1 VSQSSNNPNKEL
13 KFTCFICPKRLYK
26 YLPTYYLSEHRWPIF
41 DANKNQYQTS
51 RMTDVDQ
58 STTRAS
64 SADSASSTE
73 RNEQGRG
80 KPTAT
85 NGGLKGCRKRLQRD
99 AETIELLGRL
109 YGHGATLVDAATC
122 TLTTEHTSRE
132 SIVYQS
138 FLQDILRHAGPGFV
152 VLCAASLGKRRV
164 IQLNAQDRVDL
175 IRHIRD
181 NKAEL
186 HSTILDSLAIQHN
199 VPSLNGRFI
208 RLY

>member
-1 VSQSSNNPNKEL
+1 
-13 KFTCFICPKRLYK
+13 
-26 YLPTYYLSEHRWPIF
+26 
-41 DANKNQYQTS
+41 
-51 RMTDVDQ
+51 MTDDDQ

-64 SADSASSTE
+64 SAESASVTQ
-73 RNEQGRG
+73 RNEQRRG

-85 NGGLKGCRKRLQRD
+85 KDGLKGCRKRLQRD

-109 YGHGATLVDAATC
+109 YGHGASLVNAAAT

-164 IQLNAQDRVDL
+164 IQLNAQDRADL

-186 HSTILDSLAIQHN
+186 HSTVLDSLAVQHN
-199 VPSLNGRFI
+199 VPSLNGRFLRSYLVI
-208 RLY
+208 KADLQ